1 MGVQAIGMPVPREE
15 DLRLL
20 RGKGR
25 YVDDVR
31 VANEAHGYVL
41 RSPHAH
47 ARITAL
53 DVGRARSAP
62 GVLCVLTGADLT
74 RRGLGTLMPAVRRRR
89 RNGAPAFVCPQPL
102 LASDRVRYVGDLVA
116 FVVAETINQ
125 AKDAAELI
133 AVDYE
138 VLPAVIGAEAAL
150 APGAPALWGDNPGN
164 EAFFHEVGDRRAVDS
179 AFAKADHVVRHKT
192 VINRVTANSM
202 EPRGCLAEYDRDQD
216 RYTIRCTVQSVHGTR
231 AALADRIFKLPHHQF
246 RVICD
251 NMGGGFGM
259 KGGCY
264 PEYGLS
270 LWASEVIRR
279 PVRWVAERSEGLMS
293 DEQGRGSVIDTELAL
308 DRDGRF
314 LALRTE
320 WKAGIGAYYSTDRPT
335 IPLSVGLACQ
345 VNTYGI
351 PAVHTEVT
359 AVLTNTMTI
368 APYRG
373 GGRPEPIYAIETIID
388 KAAHQLGLTPAELRH
403 RNTIPANA
411 MPFTTAF
418 GQTYDCGDFP
428 KNLEDCLALA
438 DYDRTAARREAA
450 KQRGKLHGIGIATAV
465 AASGGR
471 DYEHAEIRFDPS
483 GGVVLMTGS
492 MDHGQGHGT
501 TFKQVLSEKL
511 GIDADLIRYR
521 YGDSDLVTMGIG
533 TFGSRSAQLAG
544 SAIVI
549 AADRLIDKGRKI
561 AAHMMEAAIPDVAF
575 ENGKFAIA
583 GTDRSVGIADVAK
596 QSFHSLQLPNGLE
609 TGFTE
614 RANFG
619 PADPATFPA
628 GAHLCE
634 VEIDEETGEVT
645 LTRYAAVDDVGR
657 VLNPLLCEGQ
667 IHGGIVQGVGQA
679 LMEDIVYDPA
689 NGQLVSASFQDYCMP
704 RADQFCVF
712 EVGNNPTLTEKNPL
726 GVKGVGEAGT
736 IAAIPAVMNAVND
749 ALAQVGAPY
758 VEAPATSEK
767 LWRALRAARAGKR
780 GPA

>member
-1 MGVQAIGMPVPREE
+1 MGVQTIGMPVRREE
-15 DLRLL
+15 DFRLL

-31 VANEAHGYVL
+31 AANEAHGYVL

-47 ARITAL
+47 ARIVAL
-53 DVGRARSAP
+53 DAGRARAAV
-62 GVLCVLTGADLT
+62 GVLCVLTGSDLA
-74 RRGLGTLMPAVRRRR
+74 RRGLGTLMPAVRRRC

-102 LASDRVRYVGDLVA
+102 LADDRVRYVGDPVA
-116 FVVAETINQ
+116 FIVAESVNQ

-133 AVDYE
+133 AVEYE
-138 VLPAVIGAEAAL
+138 VLPAVVGAEAAL
-150 APGAPALWGDNPGN
+150 AAGAPAVWDDNPGN
-164 EAFFHEVGDRRAVDS
+164 EAFFHEVGDRAEVDS

-192 VINRVTANSM
+192 IINRVTANSM

-231 AALADRIFKLPHHQF
+231 AALADRIFELPHHHF
-246 RVICD
+246 RVVCE

-264 PEYGLS
+264 PEYALS
-270 LWASEVIRR
+270 LWASEVLER
-279 PVRWVAERSEGLMS
+279 PVRWIAERSEGLMS

-308 DRDGRF
+308 ERDGRF
-314 LALRTE
+314 LALRTR
-320 WKAGIGAYYSTDRPT
+320 WSAAIGAYYSTDRPT
-335 IPLSVGLACQ
+335 IPLSVGLGCQ
-345 VNTYGI
+345 VNTYNI
-351 PAVHTEVT
+351 PSVHTEVT

-373 GGRPEPIYAIETIID
+373 GGRPEPIYATETIID
-388 KAAHQLGLTPAELRH
+388 KAAHQLGLTPVELRR
-403 RNTIPANA
+403 RNTILAGA
-411 MPFTTAF
+411 MPFTTAL

-428 KNLEDCLALA
+428 KNLEDCLTLA
-438 DYDRTAARREAA
+438 DYDRVAERREAA
-450 KQRGKLHGIGIATAV
+450 KRRGKLLGVGVATTV

-483 GGVVLMTGS
+483 GGVVLMTGG

-544 SAIVI
+544 SAIVV

-561 AAHMMEAAIPDVAF
+561 AAHMMEAAVPDIGF
-575 ENGKFAIA
+575 ENGKFAIT
-583 GTDRSVGIADVAK
+583 GTDRSVGIAEVAK
-596 QSFHSLQLPNGLE
+596 RSFHSLQLPDGVE

-619 PADPATFPA
+619 PADPATFPS
-628 GAHLCE
+628 GAHLAE

-645 LTRYAAVDDVGR
+645 LTRYSAVDDVGR

-679 LMEDIVYDPA
+679 LMEEVVYDPA
-689 NGQLVSASFQDYCMP
+689 TGQLLSGSFQDYGMP
-704 RADQFCVF
+704 RADQFCGFDV
-712 EVGNNPTLTEKNPL
+712 ENNPTLTEKNPL

-736 IAAIPAVMNAVND
+736 IAAIPAVMNAGND
-749 ALAQVGAPY
+749 ALVRIGAPY
-758 VEAPATSEK
+758 VEVPATSEK
-767 LWRALRAARAGKR
+767 VWRALRAARAGSV
-780 GPA
+780 

>member
-1 MGVQAIGMPVPREE
+1 MGVQAIGMPVRREE
-15 DLRLL
+15 DFRLL

-31 VANEAHGYVL
+31 AANEAHGYVV

-47 ARITAL
+47 ARITAVN
-53 DVGRARSAP
+53 VGRAKAAS
-62 GVLCVLTGADLT
+62 GVLCVLTGADLA

-102 LASDRVRYVGDLVA
+102 LQADRVRYVGDLVA
-116 FVVAETINQ
+116 FVVAESVNQ

-138 VLPAVIGAEAAL
+138 TLPAVVGAEAAL
-150 APGAPALWGDNPGN
+150 APGAPALWDDNPGN
-164 EAFFHEVGDRRAVDS
+164 EAFFHEVGDRAAVDT

-202 EPRGCLAEYDRDQD
+202 EPRGCLADYDRDED

-231 AALADRIFKLPHHQF
+231 AALADRIFKLPHHQL
-246 RVICD
+246 RVVCD

-264 PEYGLS
+264 PEYALS
-270 LWASEVIRR
+270 LWASEVTGR

-293 DEQGRGSVIDTELAL
+293 DEQGRGSVIDTALAL

-314 LALRTE
+314 LALRTR
-320 WKAGIGAYYSTDRPT
+320 WNAAIGAYYSTDRPT

-345 VNTYGI
+345 VNTYNI
-351 PAVHTEVT
+351 PALHTEVT

-373 GGRPEPIYAIETIID
+373 GGRPEPIYATETIVD
-388 KAAHQLGLTPAELRH
+388 KAAHQLGLTPAEVRR
-403 RNTIPANA
+403 RNTIPAGA
-411 MPFTTAF
+411 MPFTTAL
-418 GQTYDCGDFP
+418 GQNYDCGDFP

-438 DYDRTAARREAA
+438 DYDHTAERREAA
-450 KQRGKLHGIGIATAV
+450 KQRGKLLGVGIATTV

-483 GGVVLMTGS
+483 GGVLLLTGS

-544 SAIVI
+544 SAIVV
-549 AADRLIDKGRKI
+549 AADRLIDKGCKI
-561 AAHMMEAAIPDVAF
+561 AAHMMEAAVPDIAF
-575 ENGKFAIA
+575 ANGKFAIT
-583 GTDRSVGIADVAK
+583 GTDRSVGIAEVAR
-596 QSFHSLQLPNGLE
+596 QSFHSLQLPDGVE

-634 VEIDEETGEVT
+634 IEIDEETGEVA

-679 LMEDIVYDPA
+679 LMEDVVYDA
-689 NGQLVSASFQDYCMP
+689 ATGQLVSASFQDYCMP
-704 RADQFCVF
+704 RADQFCIFDVA
-712 EVGNNPTLTEKNPL
+712 NNPTLTEKNPL

-749 ALAQVGAPY
+749 ALARIGAPY
-758 VEAPATSEK
+758 IEAPATAEK
-767 LWRALRAARAGKR
+767 VWRALRAAQAGSV
-780 GPA
+780 

>member
-1 MGVQAIGMPVPREE
+1 MGVQAIGMPVRREE
-15 DLRLL
+15 DFRLL

-31 VANEAHGYVL
+31 AANEAHGYVL

-47 ARITAL
+47 ARIAAL
-53 DVGRARSAP
+53 DAGRARAAV
-62 GVLCVLTGADLT
+62 GVLCVLTGLDLA
-74 RRGLGTLMPAVRRRR
+74 RRGLGTLMPAVRRRC

-102 LASDRVRYVGDLVA
+102 LADDRVRYVGDPVA
-116 FVVAETINQ
+116 FIVAESVNQ

-133 AVDYE
+133 AVEYE
-138 VLPAVIGAEAAL
+138 VLPAVVRAEAAL
-150 APGAPALWGDNPGN
+150 AAGAPAVWDDNPGN
-164 EAFFHEVGDRRAVDS
+164 EAFFHEVGDRAEVDS

-192 VINRVTANSM
+192 IINRVTANSM

-231 AALADRIFKLPHHQF
+231 AALADRIFELPHHHF
-246 RVICD
+246 RVVCE

-264 PEYGLS
+264 PEYALS
-270 LWASEVIRR
+270 LWASEVLER
-279 PVRWVAERSEGLMS
+279 PVRWIAERSEGLMS

-308 DRDGRF
+308 ERDGRF
-314 LALRTE
+314 LALRTR
-320 WKAGIGAYYSTDRPT
+320 WSAAIGAYYSTDRPT
-335 IPLSVGLACQ
+335 IPLSVGLGCQ
-345 VNTYGI
+345 VNTYNI
-351 PAVHTEVT
+351 PSVHTEVT

-373 GGRPEPIYAIETIID
+373 GGRPEPIYATETIID
-388 KAAHQLGLTPAELRH
+388 KAAHQLGLTPVELRR
-403 RNTIPANA
+403 RNTILAGA
-411 MPFTTAF
+411 MPFTTAL

-428 KNLEDCLALA
+428 KNLEDCLTLA
-438 DYDRTAARREAA
+438 DYDRVAERREAA
-450 KQRGKLHGIGIATAV
+450 KRRGKLLGVGVATTV

-483 GGVVLMTGS
+483 GGVVLMTGG

-544 SAIVI
+544 SAIVV

-561 AAHMMEAAIPDVAF
+561 AAHMMEAAVPDIGF
-575 ENGKFAIA
+575 ENGKFAIT
-583 GTDRSVGIADVAK
+583 GTDRSVGIAEVAK
-596 QSFHSLQLPNGLE
+596 RSFHSLQLPDGVE

-619 PADPATFPA
+619 PADPATFPS
-628 GAHLCE
+628 GAHLAE

-645 LTRYAAVDDVGR
+645 LTRYSAVDDVGR

-679 LMEDIVYDPA
+679 LMEEVVYDPA
-689 NGQLVSASFQDYCMP
+689 TGQLLSGSFQDYGMP
-704 RADQFCVF
+704 RADQFCGFDV
-712 EVGNNPTLTEKNPL
+712 ENNPTLTEKNPL

-749 ALAQVGAPY
+749 ALVRIGAPY
-758 VEAPATSEK
+758 VEVPATSEK
-767 LWRALRAARAGKR
+767 VWRALRAARAGSV
-780 GPA
+780 

>member
-1 MGVQAIGMPVPREE
+1 MSVQAIGQSVRREE

-20 RGKGR
+20 KGKGR

-31 VANEAHGYVL
+31 EPLEARGYVL

-47 ARITAL
+47 ARIITL
-53 DVGRARSAP
+53 DVRQAKTAP
-62 GVLCVLTGADLT
+62 GVLAVLTGEDLR
-74 RRGLGTLMPAVRRRR
+74 RRGLGTLMPGVRRRR
-89 RNGAPAFVCPQPL
+89 RNGAPAFACPQPL
-102 LASDRVRYVGDLVA
+102 LAQSRVRYIGDPVA
-116 FVVAETINQ
+116 FIVAETSNQ
-125 AKDAAELI
+125 AKDAAEQI
-133 AVDYE
+133 AVEYE
-138 VLPAVIGAEAAL
+138 SLPAVIGAEAAL
-150 APGAPALWGDNPGN
+150 APDAPSVWDDNPGN
-164 EAFFHEVGDRRAVDS
+164 EAFFHEIGSKEAVDA
-179 AFAKADHVVRHKT
+179 AFARAERVVRHEIH
-192 VINRVTANSM
+192 VNRVTANSM
-202 EPRGCLAEYDRDQD
+202 EPRGCIAEYDRAQD
-216 RYTIRCTVQSVHGTR
+216 RYTIRCTIQSVHATR
-231 AALADRIFKLPHHQF
+231 AALADRIFKLPQHQF
-246 RVICD
+246 RVVCD

-264 PEYGLS
+264 PEYALS
-270 LWASEVIRR
+270 LWASEVAGR
-279 PVRWVAERSEGLMS
+279 PVRWIAERSEGLLS
-293 DEQGRGSVIDTELAL
+293 DEQSRGSVVDAELAL
-308 DRDGRF
+308 DSSGRV
-314 LALRTE
+314 LALRAQ
-320 WKAGIGAYYSTDRPT
+320 WKAAIGAYYSTDRPT
-335 IPLSVGLACQ
+335 IPITIGLGCMVG
-345 VNTYGI
+345 TYGI
-351 PAVHTEVT
+351 PAVHAQVV
-359 AVLTNTMTI
+359 AVLTNTMAI

-373 GGRPEPIYAIETIID
+373 GSRPEPIYVIETIID
-388 KAAHQLGLTPAELRH
+388 KAAHELGIEPAELRR
-403 RNTIPANA
+403 RNTIPAVK
-411 MPFTTAF
+411 MPFTTIF
-418 GQTYDCGDFP
+418 QQTYDSGDFP
-428 KNLEDCLALA
+428 KNLNDCLALA
-438 DYDRTAARREAA
+438 DYANVAGRRAAA
-450 KQRGKLHGIGIATAV
+450 QQSGKLLGVGVATAV

-575 ENGKFAIA
+575 ENGRFAIA
-583 GTDRSVGIADVAK
+583 GTDRSVGIGEVAK
-596 QSFHSLQLPNGLE
+596 QSFHSLQLPNDVE

-619 PADPATFPA
+619 PADPATFPS
-628 GAHLCE
+628 GAHLAE
-634 VEIDEETGEVT
+634 VEIDTETGEVA

-679 LMEDIVYDPA
+679 LMEDVVYDPTT
-689 NGQLVSASFQDYCMP
+689 GQLVSASLQDYSMP
-704 RADQFCVF
+704 RADQFCSFDVA
-712 EVGNNPTLTEKNPL
+712 NRPTLTEKAPL

-749 ALAQVGAPY
+749 ALARVGAPY

-767 LWRALRAARAGKR
+767 VWHASRAARNR
-780 GPA
+780 RS